1 MDDGYRF
8 QTWFLEQWSRAALP
22 CAVVVLALLPV
33 VANEA
38 NWPDVLLATLLPVYM
53 FHQYEEHA
61 RGRFAAFANATLGKG
76 YVVFTSRAIW
86 FVNIILVWALF
97 LVSFYLARFV
107 SLEFALLPVYLTLVN
122 GVIHILATARLR
134 RYNPGLWT
142 ALVLFLPWGAWLL
155 RYYNDLTGA
164 GLLTNLAAL
173 IFAIALHA
181 AIFVWALRRRARLQA
196 CQNRVPPS
204 VASAQ

>member
-1 MDDGYRF
+1 VDNTYRL
-8 QTWFLEQWSRAALP
+8 QSWFLDQWSRVALP
-22 CAVVVLALLPV
+22 CAIVVLALLPV
-33 VANEA
+33 VGNAENR
-38 NWPDVLLATLLPVYM
+38 PLVLLVTLLPIYM
-53 FHQYEEHA
+53 IHQYEEHA
-61 RGRFAAFANATLGKG
+61 HGRFAAFANATIGEG
-76 YVVFTSRAIW
+76 YDVFTSRPIW
-86 FVNIILVWALF
+86 LINIILVWVLF
-97 LVSFYLARFV
+97 LISFYLARFV

-122 GVIHILATARLR
+122 GVIHLLATARLR

-142 ALVLFLPWGAWLL
+142 ALILFLPWGVVLL
-155 RYYNDLTGA
+155 RYFNDFTGA